1 MESLMRLYLN
11 ACKQIHAIA
20 FFQWRIKFSPD
31 TKSAFIN
38 EILKQ
43 REEIILANKERKQH
57 YHSLVSEKEGDS
69 SPSRLT
75 LKIKKESTSYDMPDN
90 VNQDEETIK
99 RMKKVKSQLSDNV
112 ALQDLDQMENELL
125 NSAG

>member
-1 MESLMRLYLN
+1 
-11 ACKQIHAIA
+11 
-20 FFQWRIKFSPD
+20 
-31 TKSAFIN
+31 
-38 EILKQ
+38 
-43 REEIILANKERKQH
+43 
-57 YHSLVSEKEGDS
+57 
-69 SPSRLT
+69 
-75 LKIKKESTSYDMPDN
+75 MPDN